1 MKNLPT
7 LLLFS
12 ALAAT
17 GLFAQNQ
24 SCCALASNETS
35 VAQFAA
41 LGKQTD
47 FVEAHAL
54 PLETQHR
61 AVGKDITYKVEGG
74 KDANAYLV
82 KSGEATNNYIFVIH
96 EWWGLNDHI
105 RREADSLAEALGNVT
120 VLALDLYDGQ
130 VATTREDASTYMQS
144 VKEERAEAIIMGAR
158 AYAGKEARIATIGWC
173 FGGGWSLKTS
183 LLLED
188 QAAGCVIYYGMP
200 VRDSAQ
206 LAGLKCDVL
215 GIFASRDKWITPEV
229 AEEFRK
235 LVEET
240 DNDISTHIFEADHAF
255 ANPSSSRYDQKDA
268 AQARALTRTF
278 LHQRFE

>member
-1 MKNLPT
+1 M
-7 LLLFS
+7 
-12 ALAAT
+12 AA
-17 GLFAQNQ
+17 
-24 SCCALASNETS
+24 NESST
-35 VAQFAA
+35 AQFAA
-41 LGKQTD
+41 LGKQGD
-47 FVEAHAL
+47 FVQAHAL
-54 PLETQHR
+54 PLESKHR

-74 KDANAYLV
+74 EDANAYLV
-82 KSGEATNNYIFVIH
+82 KSGEATDNYIFVIH

-105 RREADSLAEALGNVT
+105 RREADSLAATLDNVT
-120 VLALDLYDGQ
+120 VMALDLYDGQ
-130 VATTREDASTYMQS
+130 VATTREDASKYMQS

-158 AYAGKEARIATIGWC
+158 KYAGEDANIATIGWC

-206 LAGLKCDVL
+206 LAVLKCDVL

-229 AEEFRK
+229 AEEFRQI
-235 LVEET
+235 VEKT
-240 DNDISTHIFEADHAF
+240 DNDVSTHIFEADHAF
-255 ANPSSSRYDQKDA
+255 ANPSSSRYDQEDA

-278 LHQRFE
+278 LRQRFEE